1 MSTMYVIHEYEINRF
16 LLCYAKIGLCGDF
29 VLLYNINVHILNI
42 SNNELLINPKLCQ
55 RRTKLLEYQ
64 SNNNN
69 ICIRTGK
76 IGGADK
82 LTPTQSNSLE
92 RQQIAEFKKRYKPKI
107 TVGSGSNR
115 LPGNYAGRS
124 SDNRAELVL
133 CVDGKGDIYG
143 CAGVEGE
150 LFILLREK
158 EDELYMSDYF
168 QYIIDCQMILLTDTW
183 TCAYHISI
191 FCS

>member
-1 MSTMYVIHEYEINRF
+1 M
-16 LLCYAKIGLCGDF
+16 
-29 VLLYNINVHILNI
+29 
-42 SNNELLINPKLCQ
+42 
-55 RRTKLLEYQ
+55 RRTARISIKR
-64 SNNNN
+64 NNN

-107 TVGSGSNR
+107 AVGSGSNR

-133 CVDGKGDIYG
+133 CVDGKGDCIG

-150 LFILLREK
+150 LFILLRKK
-158 EDELYMSDYF
+158 EDELEYE
-168 QYIIDCQMILLTDTW
+168 
-183 TCAYHISI
+183 
-191 FCS
+191 

>member
-1 MSTMYVIHEYEINRF
+1 MGWGNHVI
-16 LLCYAKIGLCGDF
+16 
-29 VLLYNINVHILNI
+29 LYNINIHIS
-42 SNNELLINPKLCQ
+42 SNYELLIDHKPYQ
-55 RRTKLLEYQ
+55 RCDELLAYQ
-64 SNNNN
+64 SNINN
-69 ICIRTGK
+69 ILCLRTGK
-76 IGGADK
+76 IGGADE

-133 CVDGKGDIYG
+133 CVDGKGDCIG

-150 LFILLREK
+150 LFILLKEK
-158 EDELYMSDYF
+158 EDKLYYMY
-168 QYIIDCQMILLTDTW
+168 
-183 TCAYHISI
+183 
-191 FCS
+191 

>member
-1 MSTMYVIHEYEINRF
+1 M
-16 LLCYAKIGLCGDF
+16 LCKDWLMGWGDF
-29 VLLYNINVHILNI
+29 VMLYNINI
-42 SNNELLINPKLCQ
+42 SSNYELLIDHKPYQ
-55 RRTKLLEYQ
+55 RCDELLAYQ
-64 SNNNN
+64 SNNNNN

-76 IGGADK
+76 IGGADE

-133 CVDGKGDIYG
+133 CLDGKGDCIG

-150 LFILLREK
+150 LFILLKEK
-158 EDELYMSDYF
+158 EDELYMSDYLST
-168 QYIIDCQMILLTDTW
+168 Y
-183 TCAYHISI
+183 
-191 FCS
+191 